1 MWVANQ
7 PEADQSMTS
16 ERWRRGCGDAATYG
30 SLREVALRLAV
41 EHPDPSDRLQP
52 LTDALWETLHPCGL
66 SWIGF
71 YLEDLEHAVASAGDN
86 GLMILAARR
95 DKPACS
101 PIGLHGACGQSFREE
116 AVRLIEDVAL
126 LGPNYIACD
135 PRDRSE
141 LVVPIYRNEKCW
153 GVLDADSHELACF
166 GDSDIEGLC
175 GVLRAAGLLGRAP
188 AIRADRLRRTEES
201 L

>member
-1 MWVANQ
+1 MA
-7 PEADQSMTS
+7 ETG
-16 ERWRRGCGDAATYG
+16 WRRGCGDPVTYE
-30 SLREVALRLAV
+30 SLRQVALRIGR
-41 EHPDPSDRLQP
+41 ERQDPLDRLQP
-52 LTDALWETLHPCGL
+52 LADAFWEALHPRGV

-71 YLEDLEHAVASAGDN
+71 YLEDTEASLASAGQDA
-86 GLMILAARR
+86 LMVLSARR

-101 PIGLHGACGQSFREE
+101 PIGVHGACGQSFREE
-116 AVRLIEDVAL
+116 SVRLIEDVAL

-141 LVVPIYRNEKCW
+141 LVMPIYRNGIRW

-166 GDSDIEGLC
+166 GDADIVGMA
-175 GVLRAAGLLGRAP
+175 GVLRAAGLLLRDLP
-188 AIRADRLRRTEES
+188 IRADRLRRTAES

>member
-1 MWVANQ
+1 
-7 PEADQSMTS
+7 MTA
-16 ERWRRGCGDAATYG
+16 ERWRAGSGDAATYE
-30 SLREVALRLAV
+30 SLRQVALRLSI
-41 EHPDPSDRLQP
+41 ERPDPSDRLQP
-52 LTDALWETLHPCGL
+52 LSDALWDALHPRGV

-71 YLEDLEHAVASAGDN
+71 YLEDPEHPHASAGDD
-86 GLMILAARR
+86 GLMVLAARR

-101 PIGLHGACGQSFREE
+101 PIGMHGACGQSFLEE
-116 AVRLIEDVAL
+116 SIRLIDDVAL

-141 LVVPIYRNEKCW
+141 LVIPIYRNGIRW

-166 GDSDIEGLC
+166 GDADIAGLAS
-175 GVLRAAGLLGRAP
+175 VLRAAGLLHRDP
-188 AIRADRLRRTEES
+188 PLRADRLRRTAES

>member
-1 MWVANQ
+1 MAEV
-7 PEADQSMTS
+7 
-16 ERWRRGCGDAATYG
+16 RWRRGCGDAAIYER
-30 SLREVALRLAV
+30 LRQAALRIGV

-52 LTDALWETLHPCGL
+52 LSDAFWDALHPRGV

-71 YLEDLEHAVASAGDN
+71 YIEDPLATVASAGSEAR
-86 GLMILAARR
+86 MTLAARR

-101 PIGLHGACGQSFREE
+101 PIGVHGACGQSYREE

-135 PRDRSE
+135 PRDQSE
-141 LVVPIYRNEKCW
+141 LVLPIYRNGACW

-166 GDSDIEGLC
+166 GDADIAGMA
-175 GVLRAAGLLGRAP
+175 GVLRAAGLLHRDLP
-188 AIRADRLRRTEES
+188 IRADRLRRTAES